1 CVSSSRSLIY
11 ASSTS
16 ALRPFSS
23 AAPPPSATHPL
34 SLHDALPIC
43 LRAIERARALL
54 FLGGLGPVRIH
65 PRQIDL
71 EARAVPELAVEP
83 DVAAALLHHA
93 VHGRETEARAL
104 THRLGREKGLE
115 DPGVGLRVH
124 AGPVVRD

>member
-1 CVSSSRSLIY
+1 TPPHCFLVLG
-11 ASSTS
+11 
-16 ALRPFSS
+16 P
-23 AAPPPSATHPL
+23 APR
-34 SLHDALPIC
+34 

-115 DPGVGLRVH
+115 DPGVGL
-124 AGPVVRD
+124 ASMPVPLSVTASMT